1 MDRMIDTCVE
11 LALIY
16 HTSPFEF
23 LGRPSQTVAQVYVRT
38 QAVLASLK
46 ADDNG

>member
-1 MDRMIDTCVE
+1 MDRALDASIE

-23 LGRPSQTVAQVYVRT
+23 IGRPPHAVGDLYLRT
-38 QAVLASLK
+38 QKVLASLK
-46 ADDNG
+46 ADD